1 MSGWAGA
8 SHRTRAPALQAI
20 LAVATAGVVVGVA
33 FLVLFNPPVTHAA
46 LRQAGSASILGLT
59 EAQTEAVSDRTL
71 GEMAL
76 GPGTFAFSAVAGGER
91 FYDEAEASH
100 LRDAR
105 TVMYLFLGF
114 VALSAVALVA
124 ILARRRGES
133 WAWRGVAAGGLGIAI
148 ALATIGV
155 VATVAFDQAFT
166 LFHEIF
172 FPGGN
177 WEFSLATERM
187 VQLYPTPFW
196 ELVSTLLAI
205 LTIGIGLAVWYAARG
220 HARRI
225 EARNHG
231 LALPGAR
238 P

>member
-1 MSGWAGA
+1 MPRPAGPP
-8 SHRTRAPALQAI
+8 RGLQAV
-20 LAVATAGVVVGVA
+20 LAVATAGAILGVA
-33 FLVLFNPPVTHAA
+33 FLALFNPPVIHVA
-46 LRQAGSASILGLT
+46 LRQAGSASILGLS
-59 EAQTEAVSDRTL
+59 EAQTEAVSDRTI
-71 GEMAL
+71 GEMAF
-76 GPGTFAFSAVAGGER
+76 GPGTFAFAAVPGGPP
-91 FYDEAEASH
+91 FYDAAETSH

-114 VALSAVALVA
+114 VAACAAVLVVV
-124 ILARRRGES
+124 LARRRRDT
-133 WAWRGVAAGGLGIAI
+133 WAWRGVAAGGIAI
-148 ALATIGV
+148 AVAFATIGV

-177 WEFSLATERM
+177 WEFDIRSERM

-205 LTIGIGLAVWYAARG
+205 LTIGLGIAVWYYARG

-225 EARNHG
+225 DEGA
-231 LALPGAR
+231 LAAGGAR

>member
-1 MSGWAGA
+1 MAG
-8 SHRTRAPALQAI
+8 PAGVPRGLQAV
-20 LAVATAGVVVGVA
+20 LAVATAGVIVGVA
-33 FLVLFNPPVTHAA
+33 FVVLFNPPVTHFA

-76 GPGTFAFSAVAGGER
+76 GPGTFAFSAVPGGER

-114 VALSAVALVA
+114 VAACAVALVA

-133 WAWRGVAAGGLGIAI
+133 WAWRGVAAGGLGIAV
-148 ALATIGV
+148 AFATIGV
-155 VATVAFDQAFT
+155 IATVAFDQAFT

-177 WEFSLATERM
+177 WEFNIATERM

-196 ELVSTLLAI
+196 ELVSTVLAVA
-205 LTIGIGLAVWYAARG
+205 TIGLGVAVWYGARG
-220 HARRI
+220 RARRM
-225 EARNHG
+225 EAQR